1 MQNTSS
7 RSSNDLS
14 RWDLADILNP
24 SSAPPRIDPARER
37 KMSLDFPHH
46 HGMYAQ
52 SDLDSGFNAHPDGNG
67 NHHQLPPTHP
77 FENPEGHA
85 FGSGYRTNASSS
97 SSLGPPRYGLN
108 SDGMYHSSFGDASY
122 QSNGNPYGDIG
133 SYNSGGKVSPLTP
146 TDPVGGIHH
155 PSPFANKDYP
165 PNYPDLSNDRRMPNG
180 NYPSEFP
187 SEDYP
192 INPPFTSGNTL
203 PHFQDRRFSPD
214 TRFNHSGHLPP
225 PSNHLSGGHGS
236 DIMRSVAPGATHSG
250 YRHEP
255 YLEQYIRTPNRLAFG
270 ERTVIVMS
278 SKVAQK
284 SYGTEK
290 RFLCPPPTAIMIGNS
305 WWTEV
310 VRRGDEPKLCPPR
323 VVISISG
330 EPTPQEGSIEW
341 TGSSGKSFDVSDP
354 PTGTTYTGRCVGKQL
369 FISDVDEKKKKVE
382 ALVKI
387 TAPATDDEPERVIGT
402 FPSRPIK
409 VISKPS
415 KKRQSAKNLEL
426 CINHGSTISLFHRLR
441 SQTVSTKYL
450 CVSGS
455 GSSFKGS
462 DGAPLMGLDQR
473 ARSTTPSFIARTASW
488 DPFVMYIVDP
498 DYPSPPPNAIPF
510 SNNGSQIPIYYNQTV
525 VLQCLTSGVV
535 SPVLIIRKV
544 DHQTTVVGGG
554 LQEGAKGVAD
564 HYCAPAEV
572 CGDPVSQLHK
582 IAFEVY
588 DGARAMPEPGTPGTS
603 GAFLSCM
610 GEKVNTYRP
619 IDGRQWN
626 GASAGAG
633 SNSPTMPGSPISGSS
648 GGAEYFHGSTGSA
661 PTSPSASPDFLSND
675 GGRVKKKR
683 GSTSAGGMSA
693 GITKNVPKGRRRP
706 SSAGSVTSTRRGSGS
721 DSGVSSGAL
730 WQVDIGETSVWTIVG
745 TDQVRYNFY
754 IPPVLFDNQNAPGA
768 FPVPTKP
775 ITPFPALVKYLPARP
790 RGGGAEAP
798 LTGRAV
804 CAVEAEP
811 ARVEDAHR
819 LWGKLLQDG
828 PGERVLRRGPV
839 AVRRGAVQRGAGVP
853 PARHADDEAPA
864 AHPDS
869 VGRRGVPVEC
879 VLSVIVDVCMVLLA
893 ALASLSFSGLRVS
906 TSYSSLRA
914 CLLLYS
920 VLPAPCCVQ
929 LRYIPTIKA
938 VPPPSP
944 SPSRR
949 MDLSSSSLSISS
961 MPKMLWTLYID
972 YLWNWTDHPNSW
984 VSRIAYTS
992 RVLAILLIMPI
1003 VVLTLLDLA
1012 SYGIART
1019 LGVID
1024 DVKASTSD
1032 KETIHNKIPLV
1043 RVQRA
1048 PGTPSP
1054 DSASLLAS
1062 TDSETL
1068 LDASERLQQQHPHS
1082 KEPNSSFDFSS
1093 SADTLPRLGIN
1104 TTVPSVS
1111 HPDAY
1116 FTSGDHSLKLSGVGV
1131 FSPCRIEASV
1141 SHDYAKTLAAVR
1153 GQVDRRG
1160 RGRGNHD

>member
-1 MQNTSS
+1 MQTPAS
-7 RSSNDLS
+7 RSADLN

-24 SSAPPRIDPARER
+24 SAPPRIDPGRDR
-37 KMSLDFPHH
+37 KMSLDYH
-46 HGMYAQ
+46 HGMYAP
-52 SDLDSGFNAHPDGNG
+52 SDLDPGFNAHPDGNTA
-67 NHHQLPPTHP
+67 HHPTSTTQKVP
-77 FENPEGHA
+77 FTSPIFLEFNAQKGHA
-85 FGSGYRTNASSS
+85 FGSGYHRANGSS
-97 SSLGPPRYGLN
+97 SSLAPPRYGLHN
-108 SDGMYHSSFGDASY
+108 DGMYPSSFGDASY
-122 QSNGNPYGDIG
+122 QSNPNPYGDIG
-133 SYNSGGKVSPLTP
+133 SYNGGGKVSPLSP

-155 PSPFANKDYP
+155 PSPFATKDYP
-165 PNYPDLSNDRRMPNG
+165 PTYSADFGDRRMPSG
-180 NYPSEFP
+180 NYPSELN
-187 SEDYP
+187 EDYS
-192 INPPFTSGNTL
+192 FASSQ
-203 PHFQDRRFSPD
+203 HFQERLPPRFSPD
-214 TRFNHSGHLPP
+214 ARFNHSGHPP
-225 PSNHLSGGHGS
+225 PPPNHLSAGP
-236 DIMRSVAPGATHSG
+236 DLLRSVAPNATHSG
-250 YRHEP
+250 YRHEPYEEPMPHYNMHAEMRSGMTDVDNTLREMNLQSVRPMGSSTDLHTYIRP

-369 FISDVDEKKKKVE
+369 FISD

-488 DPFVMYIVDP
+488 DPFVMYIVDVNKPAGGIDAPPPPPPQP

-510 SNNGSQIPIYYNQTV
+510 SNNGSQIPVYYNQTV

-554 LQEGAKGVAD
+554 LQEGAKGVPD

-626 GASAGAG
+626 GAAGAAAG
-633 SNSPTMPGSPISGSS
+633 SNSPTMPGSPISS
-648 GGAEYFHGSTGSA
+648 GPASAGGNEYFHTSTGSA
-661 PTSPSASPDFLSND
+661 PNSPSASPDFLSND
-675 GGRVKKKR
+675 GGRVRKKR

-693 GITKNVPKGRRRP
+693 GISKNVPKGRRRP
-706 SSAGSVTSTRRGSGS
+706 SSAGSVTSTRRGSSS
-721 DSGVSSGAL
+721 DSGVASGAL

-768 FPVPTKP
+768 FPVPAKP
-775 ITPFPALVKYLPARP
+775 ITPFPALVKYLPPDRA
-790 RGGGAEAP
+790 AEAP
-798 LTGRAV
+798 KHHAQG
-804 CAVEAEP
+804 
-811 ARVEDAHR
+811 AR
-819 LWGKLLQDG
+819 
-828 PGERVLRRGPV
+828 
-839 AVRRGAVQRGAGVP
+839 
-853 PARHADDEAPA
+853 
-864 AHPDS
+864 S
-869 VGRRGVPVEC
+869 
-879 VLSVIVDVCMVLLA
+879 VLSKPNQH
-893 ALASLSFSGLRVS
+893 ASKMLTVYGENFSKTDPVS
-906 TSYSSLRA
+906 VFFGA
-914 CLLLYS
+914 D
-920 VLPAPCCVQ
+920 
-929 LRYIPTIKA
+929 
-938 VPPPSP
+938 PSP
-944 SPSRR
+944 FVEVRCNEVLGCLPPDTQTAKRRPLILIRSDGVVFPSNVYY
-949 MDLSSSSLSISS
+949 
-961 MPKMLWTLYID
+961 P
-972 YLWNWTDHPNSW
+972 
-984 VSRIAYTS
+984 
-992 RVLAILLIMPI
+992 
-1003 VVLTLLDLA
+1003 
-1012 SYGIART
+1012 
-1019 LGVID
+1019 
-1024 DVKASTSD
+1024 
-1032 KETIHNKIPLV
+1032 
-1043 RVQRA
+1043 
-1048 PGTPSP
+1048 
-1054 DSASLLAS
+1054 
-1062 TDSETL
+1062 
-1068 LDASERLQQQHPHS
+1068 
-1082 KEPNSSFDFSS
+1082 
-1093 SADTLPRLGIN
+1093 
-1104 TTVPSVS
+1104 
-1111 HPDAY
+1111 
-1116 FTSGDHSLKLSGVGV
+1116 
-1131 FSPCRIEASV
+1131 
-1141 SHDYAKTLAAVR
+1141 
-1153 GQVDRRG
+1153 
-1160 RGRGNHD
+1160 

>member
-1 MQNTSS
+1 MNPASA
-7 RSSNDLS
+7 RSPSDIT

-24 SSAPPRIDPARER
+24 PANSPSRDR

-46 HGMYAQ
+46 NHPMYPQ
-52 SDLDSGFNAHPDGNG
+52 NDDYPDGPQQ
-67 NHHQLPPTHP
+67 HHFDSQEPAP
-77 FENPEGHA
+77 GHA
-85 FGSGYRTNASSS
+85 FGSAYRPNPASA
-97 SSLGPPRYGLN
+97 SSLGPPRYGLPN
-108 SDGMYHSSFGDASY
+108 DGMYAHSSFPDASY
-122 QSNGNPYGDIG
+122 SSNYPDI
-133 SYNSGGKVSPLTP
+133 SYNNNGKVSPLTP
-146 TDPVGGIHH
+146 TDPVAGIHH
-155 PSPFANKDYP
+155 PSPFAKDYP
-165 PNYPDLSNDRRMPNG
+165 PNYTDLAPERRSYPNDFND
-180 NYPSEFP
+180 
-187 SEDYP
+187 DYT
-192 INPPFTSGNTL
+192 INPPFQPGNSISQF
-203 PHFQDRRFSPD
+203 PDR
-214 TRFNHSGHLPP
+214 LPP
-225 PSNHLSGGHGS
+225 RFPPDNRFGHPSHPPPGPHGHGS
-236 DIMRSVAPGATHSG
+236 DMLRSVAPNATHG
-250 YRHEP
+250 YRHESYSEEMPHYSMEMGNGRGVASVDDTLRGMNLEPRSIGSSTDLHTYIRP

-310 VRRGDEPKLCPPR
+310 SRRGDEPKLCPPR

-473 ARSTTPSFIARTASW
+473 SRSTTPSFIARTASW
-488 DPFVMYIVDP
+488 DPFVMYIVDVNKPAGGIDAPPPPPPQP

-588 DGARAMPEPGTPGTS
+588 DGARSMPEPGTPGVS

-626 GASAGAG
+626 GVAQGG
-633 SNSPTMPGSPISGSS
+633 SNSPTMPGSPMSSTSGPS
-648 GGAEYFHGSTGSA
+648 GGAEYFHPSGSA

-675 GGRVKKKR
+675 GGRVRKKR
-683 GSTSAGGMSA
+683 GSTSAGGLTG
-693 GITKNVPKGRRRP
+693 GIAKPGAKGRRRP

-721 DSGVSSGAL
+721 DSGVASGAL

-754 IPPVLFDNQNAPGA
+754 IPPVLFDNQHAQGS
-768 FPVPTKP
+768 FPVPSKP
-775 ITPFPALVKYLPARP
+775 VTPFPGLVKYLPPDRA
-790 RGGGAEAP
+790 AEAP
-798 LTGRAV
+798 KHHAQAARSVLSKPNPHASKMLTVYGENFSKTDPV
-804 CAVEAEP
+804 SVFFGAEP
-811 ARVEDAHR
+811 SPFVEVR
-819 LWGKLLQDG
+819 CN
-828 PGERVLRRGPV
+828 EVLGCLP
-839 AVRRGAVQRGAGVP
+839 
-853 PARHADDEAPA
+853 
-864 AHPDS
+864 PDS
-869 VGRRGVPVEC
+869 QSPKRRPLILIRSDGVV
-879 VLSVIVDVCMVLLA
+879 
-893 ALASLSFSGLRVS
+893 F
-906 TSYSSLRA
+906 
-914 CLLLYS
+914 
-920 VLPAPCCVQ
+920 
-929 LRYIPTIKA
+929 
-938 VPPPSP
+938 PSNVYYP
-944 SPSRR
+944 
-949 MDLSSSSLSISS
+949 
-961 MPKMLWTLYID
+961 
-972 YLWNWTDHPNSW
+972 
-984 VSRIAYTS
+984 
-992 RVLAILLIMPI
+992 
-1003 VVLTLLDLA
+1003 
-1012 SYGIART
+1012 
-1019 LGVID
+1019 
-1024 DVKASTSD
+1024 
-1032 KETIHNKIPLV
+1032 
-1043 RVQRA
+1043 
-1048 PGTPSP
+1048 
-1054 DSASLLAS
+1054 
-1062 TDSETL
+1062 
-1068 LDASERLQQQHPHS
+1068 
-1082 KEPNSSFDFSS
+1082 
-1093 SADTLPRLGIN
+1093 
-1104 TTVPSVS
+1104 
-1111 HPDAY
+1111 
-1116 FTSGDHSLKLSGVGV
+1116 
-1131 FSPCRIEASV
+1131 
-1141 SHDYAKTLAAVR
+1141 
-1153 GQVDRRG
+1153 
-1160 RGRGNHD
+1160 